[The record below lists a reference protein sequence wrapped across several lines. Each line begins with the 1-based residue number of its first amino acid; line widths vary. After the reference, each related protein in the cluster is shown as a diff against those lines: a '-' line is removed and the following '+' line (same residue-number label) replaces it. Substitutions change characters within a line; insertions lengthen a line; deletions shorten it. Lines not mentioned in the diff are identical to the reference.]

1 MSVTINTNVTSMVV
15 QRKLGKAQ
23 DALSKS
29 MERLASGLRINRAKD
44 DAAGMAVSKLMD
56 KQISGLM
63 QGVRN
68 ANDGISVIQ
77 VTESTLEEIGNNL
90 QRMRELAAQS
100 ANGSYDSQNRSAMQ
114 LEFSALRAEIDR
126 VADTAEFNGYKIAD
140 GSNSSMVIQVGA
152 NNTANDRISIKMTSA
167 KASALGISAGVTLSS
182 SSSAQSALDSID
194 SAINT
199 LSAARAKL
207 GADESR
213 LSTAIESNLNTAENL
228 MAANSRIKDVDFAEE
243 VSTMATNSVLSQAGT
258 AMLSQANTLPQVA
271 LSLLQ

>member
-1 MSVTINTNVTSMVV
+1 MSVTINTNVTSMVA

-167 KASALGISAGVTLSS
+167 KASVLGISAGVTLSS